1 MSLGTV
7 IYTLVSS
14 VDELIQLPGI
24 PMDTYNKI
32 REKCES
38 LESIRDKFS
47 KRLGKDP
54 SPILRK
60 RTRDAVETRKSLR
73 VKREKDQDSE
83 TVEYLF
89 SNRLG

>member
-1 MSLGTV
+1 MGLGNV
-7 IYTLVSS
+7 IHTLVSS
-14 VDELIQLPGI
+14 VDDLIQLPGI

-60 RTRDAVETRKSLR
+60 RTRDAVETRRTIR
-73 VKREKDQDSE
+73 VKREK
-83 TVEYLF
+83 
-89 SNRLG
+89 N

>member
-1 MSLGTV
+1 MGLGNV

-14 VDELIQLPGI
+14 VDDLIQLPGI
-24 PMDTYNKI
+24 PMETYNKI

-54 SPILRK
+54 FPILRK
-60 RTRDAVETRKSLR
+60 RRSDAVETRRTLR
-73 VKREKDQDSE
+73 VKREK
-83 TVEYLF
+83 
-89 SNRLG
+89 N